1 MARLLIRFSLLM
13 IGLIFAAA
21 PTLAQQI
28 QGQVRYIDNNQPAV
42 RIPISCDG
50 TGGNLIQITDASGKF
65 FFRVS
70 PGQYTCRVHI
80 PGYREEEQSATLTDL
95 QSNEYF
101 FFKLRSDASAKPAST
116 VIIDA
121 NVPEAARKEFEKGEA
136 SLAGGK
142 KGQLEEATQ
151 HYEKAMSLYPKF
163 LQAELRLGTTYMDL
177 QQWDKAEAALRR
189 AVEIDP
195 KAANAYLA
203 LGELYY
209 QQKKGPEA
217 EKVLQDGLAIE
228 DRSWQGHL
236 TLGRVYYD
244 MALKI
249 KDDAQSRPLLE
260 KSYEQAKRALEL
272 NPKFAA
278 AHLLKGNLLMRV
290 RRAPDALVEFEE
302 YLKLEP
308 KGQMADQTRAYADKI
323 RKALAEAKP

>member
-1 MARLLIRFSLLM
+1 MPRVLIRFSLLIVALTCATSPAM
-13 IGLIFAAA
+13 
-21 PTLAQQI
+21 AQQI
-28 QGQVRYIDNNQPAV
+28 QGQVRYAESNQPAV

-50 TGGNLIQITDASGKF
+50 TGGNLIQMTDASGKF
-65 FFRVS
+65 FFSVS

-80 PGYREEEQSATLTDL
+80 PGYQDEQQSASLTDT

-101 FFKLRSDASAKPAST
+101 FFKLKSDGTAKPVSS

-121 NVPEAARKEFEKGEA
+121 NVPEGARKEFEKGEA
-136 SLAGGK
+136 LLAGGK

-151 HYEKAMSLYPKF
+151 HYEKATALYPKF
-163 LQAELRLGTTYMDL
+163 LQAQLRLGTTYMDL

-203 LGELYY
+203 LGELYH

-217 EKVLQDGLAIE
+217 EKALQDGLAIE

-244 MALKI
+244 MALKV

-260 KSYEQAKRALEL
+260 KSYEQVKRALDL
-272 NPKFAA
+272 NPQLAA

-302 YLKLEP
+302 YLKLDP
-308 KGQMADQTRAYADKI
+308 KGPMADQTRAYVEKI
-323 RKALAEAKP
+323 KKALAETKQ